1 MVLVRG
7 IPLFVKTTGK
17 VIRVGNPTGTTAKDL
32 LRSARPSQA
41 AVSGTIAFS
50 LTHSVDKKK
59 CINLSK
65 CLKCLQKKRLYSSE
79 LQYSFDKLKPKVEE
93 NKGFSF

>member
-59 CINLSK
+59 V
-65 CLKCLQKKRLYSSE
+65 Y
-79 LQYSFDKLKPKVEE
+79 
-93 NKGFSF
+93 